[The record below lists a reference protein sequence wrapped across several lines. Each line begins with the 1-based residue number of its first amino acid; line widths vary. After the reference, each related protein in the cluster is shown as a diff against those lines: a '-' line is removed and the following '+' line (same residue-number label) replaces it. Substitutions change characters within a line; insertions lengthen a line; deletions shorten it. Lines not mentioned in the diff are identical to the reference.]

1 MFFRFVIISFVVMM
15 QVSYAQT
22 QQDLNQETL
31 LRQQQARI
39 QRQVERD
46 KLQKEIAS
54 EQSDL
59 LSDFQEK
66 EAENEEA
73 MGSDKECFTLK
84 SITYQNSTILSKR
97 QKLKLSQGFIG
108 KCITPKLLTQITRKI
123 TNFYIDRGY
132 VTTRA
137 FVNPQNIKT
146 GMLEILIMEGKLE
159 SIEFDSGIKNF
170 FTLSQ
175 ITHAFGRIKGKILNI
190 RDIEQGLDQLNRLS
204 SNNATMK
211 IVPSQKQ
218 GYSKIII
225 SKNKQSR
232 TTRVRLGA
240 NNSGQKQTGLYNG
253 KIILEQDNFFKLSD
267 SIYAVYTHDLADRS
281 EDRNSKNLYT
291 SINIPFG
298 YWNFS
303 TSYIDST
310 YLNTIQGTN
319 TTIKTSGKSTFNTFK
334 LMRKIFRNKK
344 NKVGLFTS
352 LDLKN
357 TKSYVEDVINDVGS
371 RKLSIMKL
379 GLNHSINSSKY
390 GYFNYTLAH
399 VFGITNFGAK
409 EDIGALDEF
418 TPHAQYKKYT
428 LDISCYKPFKLK
440 NQSFYFQSYLSSQ
453 YSEDPLFSSEQ
464 IIIGDQ
470 YSVRGYREKSVLGDS
485 GFYVTNNIN
494 YQLPP
499 FLSGSFDVFNLNKTL
514 QKNRDIFRL

>member
-1 MFFRFVIISFVVMM
+1 MFFRFVIISFVVI
-15 QVSYAQT
+15 QVSYAQIT
-22 QQDLNQETL
+22 PQQELNQETL

-54 EQSDL
+54 EKLDL

-66 EAENEEA
+66 EDIRD
-73 MGSDKECFTLK
+73 DKIKEPQICFKLK

-97 QKLKLSQGFIG
+97 QKLKLSKGFIG
-108 KCITPKLLTQITRKI
+108 RCITPKLLTQITRNV

-146 GMLEILIMEGKLE
+146 GRLEILIMEGKLE
-159 SIEFDSGIKNF
+159 SIEFDSDIKNF

-253 KIILEQDNFFKLSD
+253 KIILEQDNLLKLSD

-281 EDRNSKNLYT
+281 DDRNSKNLYT
-291 SINIPFG
+291 SINVPFG

-334 LMRKIFRNKK
+334 VERKIFRNKK
-344 NKVGLFTS
+344 NK
-352 LDLKN
+352 
-357 TKSYVEDVINDVGS
+357 
-371 RKLSIMKL
+371 
-379 GLNHSINSSKY
+379 
-390 GYFNYTLAH
+390 
-399 VFGITNFGAK
+399 
-409 EDIGALDEF
+409 
-418 TPHAQYKKYT
+418 
-428 LDISCYKPFKLK
+428 
-440 NQSFYFQSYLSSQ
+440 
-453 YSEDPLFSSEQ
+453 
-464 IIIGDQ
+464 IIC
-470 YSVRGYREKSVLGDS
+470 
-485 GFYVTNNIN
+485 
-494 YQLPP
+494 
-499 FLSGSFDVFNLNKTL
+499 
-514 QKNRDIFRL
+514 